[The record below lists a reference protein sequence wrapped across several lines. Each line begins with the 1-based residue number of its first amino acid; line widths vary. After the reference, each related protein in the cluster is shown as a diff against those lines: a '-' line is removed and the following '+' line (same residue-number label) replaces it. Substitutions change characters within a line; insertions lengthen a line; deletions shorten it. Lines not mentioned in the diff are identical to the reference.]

1 MYLMAGSFEDI
12 APIKNRKDKLKN
24 QRYDYE
30 GKILLKTVSNVL
42 LGNHFIV
49 GLLSK
54 IEYVVQNIL
63 ESIKGIGNKI
73 NYLED
78 PK

>member
-1 MYLMAGSFEDI
+1 MAGSFEDI

-24 QRYDYE
+24 HRYDYE

-42 LGNHFIV
+42 LGNNFIV

-54 IEYVVQNIL
+54 IEYVIQNIL
-63 ESIKGIGNKI
+63 ESTRGISNKI

>member
-1 MYLMAGSFEDI
+1 MAGSFEDI
-12 APIKNRKDKLKN
+12 APFKHRKDKLKN
-24 QRYDYE
+24 ERYDYE

-42 LGNHFIV
+42 LGNTFIV

-54 IEYVVQNIL
+54 IEYIIQNL
-63 ESIKGIGNKI
+63 QESIKGIRNKI
-73 NYLED
+73 NFLED

>member
-12 APIKNRKDKLKN
+12 APIKNRKDKHKN

-54 IEYVVQNIL
+54 IEYVIQNIL

>member
-1 MYLMAGSFEDI
+1 MAGSFEDI

-30 GKILLKTVSNVL
+30 GKILLKIVSNVL

-63 ESIKGIGNKI
+63 ESTRGISNKI